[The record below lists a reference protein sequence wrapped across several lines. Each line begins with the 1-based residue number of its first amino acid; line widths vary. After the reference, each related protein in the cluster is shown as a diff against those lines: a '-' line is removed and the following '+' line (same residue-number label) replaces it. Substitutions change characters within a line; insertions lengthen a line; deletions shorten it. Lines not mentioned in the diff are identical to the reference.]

1 MEEAEML
8 AVTKNAIN
16 YRVTIIASV
25 VESAPLNGRESLLL
39 TTTPPDLLSHSGRF
53 ILLLA
58 LNERGKKAKKTTTTT
73 LRILQP
79 NSVSFVLK

>member
-1 MEEAEML
+1 ML

-25 VESAPLNGRESLLL
+25 VESAPLNGRERESLLL

>member
-1 MEEAEML
+1 ML

-58 LNERGKKAKKTTTTT
+58 LNARRGGVGGVNNEKKTT

>member
-1 MEEAEML
+1 ML

-16 YRVTIIASV
+16 YRVTIITPV
-25 VESAPLNGRESLLL
+25 VESAPLNGRERESLLL

-58 LNERGKKAKKTTTTT
+58 LNERGKKANEKKNTTT